1 MNNKD
6 QYLKLTYEDVG
17 VLQQALKIRLEN
29 LRFELAR
36 TEDHAYQ
43 IDLGHQLDRLEGI
56 DRELKLLPIK
66 ERAAWNG
73 KKSSDV
79 LVVPIMEWDI
89 YDKNGNWLGTLPGIS
104 EAEGISRAQSLGMAS
119 ASSASPGEDWIDK
132 LYFQ

>member
-17 VLQQALKIRLEN
+17 VLQQALKISLEN

-66 ERAAWNG
+66 EQAA
-73 KKSSDV
+73 
-79 LVVPIMEWDI
+79 
-89 YDKNGNWLGTLPGIS
+89 
-104 EAEGISRAQSLGMAS
+104 
-119 ASSASPGEDWIDK
+119 
-132 LYFQ
+132 

>member
-36 TEDHAYQ
+36 TEDHGYQ
-43 IDLGHQLDRLEGI
+43 IDLRRQLDRLEGI

-66 ERAAWNG
+66 EQAA
-73 KKSSDV
+73 
-79 LVVPIMEWDI
+79 
-89 YDKNGNWLGTLPGIS
+89 
-104 EAEGISRAQSLGMAS
+104 
-119 ASSASPGEDWIDK
+119 
-132 LYFQ
+132 